1 MRTSTVAVNRLQLKR
16 RSARLPLKAPVRL
29 AGQDH
34 QKGAFTL
41 LPARATGLN
50 RHGAAIQVG
59 RELLVGS
66 ILSVRH
72 GRGGTEAPARVVAQ
86 VRSGQGIYTYGVEFL
101 ESDATKDFWGI
112 AFPSVESRGA
122 TGQVA
127 EQSGIARRRR
137 GIPSQER

>member
-1 MRTSTVAVNRLQLKR
+1 MRMSTVAVNRLQLKR
-16 RSARLPLKAPVRL
+16 RSARLPLKALVRL

-34 QKGAFTL
+34 QRGAFTL

-59 RELLVGS
+59 RELLIGS

-72 GRGGTEAPARVVAQ
+72 GRGGTETPARVVAQ
-86 VRSGQGIYTYGVEFL
+86 IRAGQGIFTYGVEFL
-101 ESDATKDFWGI
+101 DSDATKDFWGI

-122 TGQVA
+122 SGHVA
-127 EQSGIARRRR
+127 EQPGIARRRR
-137 GIPSQER
+137 GIPSHQR

>member
-1 MRTSTVAVNRLQLKR
+1 MSTVAVNRLQLKR
-16 RSARLPLKAPVRL
+16 RSARLPLNALVRL

-34 QKGAFTL
+34 QSGAFTL

-59 RELLVGS
+59 RELLIGS

-72 GRGGTEAPARVVAQ
+72 GRGGTETPARVVAQ
-86 VRSGQGIYTYGVEFL
+86 VRSGQDIFTYGVEFL

-112 AFPSVESRGA
+112 AFPAVERRGA

-137 GIPSQER
+137 GIPSHQR

>member
-1 MRTSTVAVNRLQLKR
+1 MRISTVALNRPQLKR
-16 RSARLPLKAPVRL
+16 RSARLPLNALVRL

-50 RHGAAIQVG
+50 RHGAAIQVS

-72 GRGGTEAPARVVAQ
+72 GRGRHRDPRPRCRSNE
-86 VRSGQGIYTYGVEFL
+86 VRQRPLYV
-101 ESDATKDFWGI
+101 
-112 AFPSVESRGA
+112 
-122 TGQVA
+122 
-127 EQSGIARRRR
+127 RR
-137 GIPSQER
+137 GVP

>member
-1 MRTSTVAVNRLQLKR
+1 MQISTVAVNRLQLKR
-16 RSARLPLKAPVRL
+16 RSARLSLKALVRL

-34 QKGAFTL
+34 KRGPFTL

-59 RELLVGS
+59 RELLIGS

-72 GRGGTEAPARVVAQ
+72 GRGGTETPARVVAQ
-86 VRSGQGIYTYGVEFL
+86 VKSGQDIFTYGVEFL

-122 TGQVA
+122 TGQVV
-127 EQSGIARRRR
+127 EPSGIVRRRR
-137 GIPSQER
+137 GIPSHEM